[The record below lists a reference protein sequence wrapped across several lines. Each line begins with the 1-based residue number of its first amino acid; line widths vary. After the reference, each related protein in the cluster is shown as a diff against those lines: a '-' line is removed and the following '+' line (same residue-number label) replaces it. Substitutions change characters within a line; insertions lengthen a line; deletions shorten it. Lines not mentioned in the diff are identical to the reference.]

1 MIKGATMDTF
11 KRIRVG
17 FRWLCAVSAVA
28 AVTAAGCGGRQSC
41 ADHSTPPGVTC
52 DPNTCLC
59 SSSLPPES
67 GSGGSAGASSN
78 GDAGATEVSPNP
90 ELVNCPVQRSALL
103 DALAADSEPCAT
115 DDDCERY
122 LAWSLPHDSRDCDG
136 GWPIAHLDSHTADL
150 DAKGQ
155 AVADCINKS
164 GGELVGTC
172 GINYG
177 PHSTHCQSG
186 RCELNP
192 ATL

>member
-1 MIKGATMDTF
+1 MATL
-11 KRIRVG
+11 KRFRVG
-17 FRWLCAVSAVA
+17 FRRACAVSAVA
-28 AVTAAGCGGRQSC
+28 AVTAAGCGNCAPSPCPAGGSFNGDTCSC
-41 ADHSTPPGVTC
+41 DVPPHNLISEGGAT
-52 DPNTCLC
+52 
-59 SSSLPPES
+59 
-67 GSGGSAGASSN
+67 GGGGSAGASSN

-90 ELVNCPVQRSALL
+90 ELVNCPVQRLALL

-150 DAKGQ
+150 DAKVQ

-172 GINYG
+172 GIYYG

-192 ATL
+192 ATF